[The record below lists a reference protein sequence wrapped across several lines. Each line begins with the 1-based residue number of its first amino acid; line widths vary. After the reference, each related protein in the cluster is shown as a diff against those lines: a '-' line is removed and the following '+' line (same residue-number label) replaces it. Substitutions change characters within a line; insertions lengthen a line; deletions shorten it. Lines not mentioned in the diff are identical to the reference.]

1 MSTVGLRWGP
11 PGTCGSHR
19 SISKRR
25 HAGPILIPR
34 CTLFDVNLAPGQRIR
49 IRPDASLKLSQRN
62 GQAVPISD
70 MTGFVNHVE
79 FADGSMWIPER
90 SSIEGTRLKQLLNPS
105 AEEQRLSDMYRRKG
119 IDAVID
125 ELRKY

>member
-1 MSTVGLRWGP
+1 
-11 PGTCGSHR
+11 
-19 SISKRR
+19 
-25 HAGPILIPR
+25 
-34 CTLFDVNLAPGQRIR
+34 LFDVNLAPGQRIR

-105 AEEQRLSDMYRRKG
+105 AEEQRLSDMYRRKAHLLQCEIATCSLLESYRFKKNLVSRLAILAG
-119 IDAVID
+119 DF
-125 ELRKY
+125 RS

>member
-1 MSTVGLRWGP
+1 VRYVELGWIVQNQQGDEIYA
-11 PGTCGSHR
+11 GSVP
-19 SISKRR
+19 
-25 HAGPILIPR
+25 A
-34 CTLFDVNLAPGQRIR
+34 DVNLAPGQRIR

-105 AEEQRLSDMYRRKG
+105 PEEQRLSDLYRRKG
-119 IDAVID
+119 IDAVMD